1 MLTAA
6 VGNYLDLVMGV
17 EMIVIGVCIDAK
29 IGVLEIKCVVSAC
42 RVAVR
47 T

>member
-1 MLTAA
+1 MLTTA

-17 EMIVIGVCIDAK
+17 EMIVIRVSIDAK
-29 IGVLEIKCVVSAC
+29 ISVFEIKCVVSTC